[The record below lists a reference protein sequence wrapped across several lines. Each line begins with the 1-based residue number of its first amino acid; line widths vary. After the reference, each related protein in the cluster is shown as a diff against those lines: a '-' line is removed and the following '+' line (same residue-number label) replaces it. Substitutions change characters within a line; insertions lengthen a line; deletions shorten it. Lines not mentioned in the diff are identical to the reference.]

1 MKEVM
6 DLVKKFHKF
15 IIVCEEEIDSNLFN
29 CFCSNVEKN
38 FLDIETF
45 FNIEH
50 NQLELTLV
58 SKNNLDNI
66 VRSVSEQ
73 YKNKNVPYWLVGFST
88 FKKVWVTVPNTEN
101 VEELSKVALH
111 ELVHLIS
118 YKLDTQNKRLKLL
131 DEGLAVFLSKQYDGK
146 HYTPWINSYFKN
158 NLPHISDFC
167 TYDGI
172 EFANKKGYYY
182 SYCIVDFLINS
193 YGKYKVLE
201 WLQNPNEFC
210 KELTKLDEVFEKYI
224 LNKIEAR
231 IK

>member
-1 MKEVM
+1 MI
-6 DLVKKFHKF
+6 KKYAKL
-15 IIVCEEEIDSNLFN
+15 IINCEEELDIDLFN
-29 CFCSNVEKN
+29 CFCSNIEKN

-50 NQLELTLV
+50 GQLELTLV

-66 VRSVSEQ
+66 VKNVSIQ
-73 YKNKNVPYWLVGFST
+73 YKNKDVPYWLVGFST
-88 FKKVWVTVPNTEN
+88 FKKVWVIIPDTKN

-118 YKLDTQNKRLKLL
+118 YKLNTKNKRLKLL
-131 DEGLAVFLSKQYDGK
+131 DEGLAVFLSKQYEGK

-158 NLPHISDFC
+158 TLPHISDFC

-193 YGKYKVLE
+193 YGKDTFLK
-201 WLQNPNEFC
+201 WLQNPNEFI
-210 KELTKLDEVFEKYI
+210 KEIQKLDEAFERHI
-224 LNKIEAR
+224 LNEIEVR